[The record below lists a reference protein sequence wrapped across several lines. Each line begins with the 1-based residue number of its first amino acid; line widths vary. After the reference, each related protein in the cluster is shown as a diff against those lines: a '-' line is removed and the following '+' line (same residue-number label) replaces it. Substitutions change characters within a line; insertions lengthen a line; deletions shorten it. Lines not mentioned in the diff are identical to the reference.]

1 MESEEVQTAVT
12 LQRIVPLDLLGGGG
26 ISGLYTASYPKTKIL
41 KWWTLIV
48 CEAVEE
54 TGISRDEVPVVMKMN
69 QFRW

>member
-41 KWWTLIV
+41 KW
-48 CEAVEE
+48 
-54 TGISRDEVPVVMKMN
+54 
-69 QFRW
+69 